1 MHRQNNRS
9 HHKTYIPHRG
19 LSGFLWVLTFLI
31 CFIQGYSQTQNDTIF
46 LKNQDRII
54 GEIKSL
60 VNGVLKVETDY
71 GKKDFEITWLDVA
84 VIRSTQYYLLTL
96 EDGGRYNGTM
106 RTRERD
112 SSVVTLYT
120 FEGTHTIDLEKIV
133 YLHPIESQVISRFD
147 ASISVGFN
155 FTKSNNLQQFSIK
168 GRLAYSARIWAASAS
183 INTISNTQEGVES
196 TARTDADIGAMY
208 FLKKDWFVGLNADF
222 LANEEQQL
230 DLRTALKGYIGKY
243 LIHSNRIYLAC
254 VGGIGW
260 NNENF
265 SDAENTNRNSLEAVL
280 GSQFNAF
287 DLGDFKVYASLF
299 AYPSLTESN
308 RIRADFKTD
317 LKYDLPK
324 DFFITL
330 GYTLNF
336 DSQPVETAAR
346 EDYIFQATF
355 GWELD

>member
-1 MHRQNNRS
+1 MS
-9 HHKTYIPHRG
+9 FT
-19 LSGFLWVLTFLI
+19 
-31 CFIQGYSQTQNDTIF
+31 QGYAQTQNDTIF
-46 LKNQDRII
+46 LKNKDRII

-60 VNGVLKVETDY
+60 IDGVLKVETSY
-71 GKKDFEITWLDVA
+71 GNNDFEISWLDVS

-96 EDGGRYNGTM
+96 DDGRRYNGTM

-120 FEGTHTIDLEKIV
+120 FEGIHTIELEKIV

-147 ASISVGFN
+147 ASIAFGFN
-155 FTKSNNLQQFSIK
+155 FTKSNNLQQITIK
-168 GRLAYSARIWAASAS
+168 GRLGYSARIWAADAS
-183 INTISNTQEGVES
+183 INTISNTQEGGVT
-196 TARTDADIGAMY
+196 TARTDADIGALY

-230 DLRTALKGYIGKY
+230 DLRTALKGYLGKY
-243 LIHSNRIYLAC
+243 LIHSNRIYLTC
-254 VGGIGW
+254 VGGLGW

-265 SDAENTNRNSLEAVL
+265 SDEENTKRNSLEAVL

-287 DLGDFKVYASLF
+287 DLGDFKLFASIF

-324 DFFITL
+324 DFFISL

-336 DSQPVETAAR
+336 DSQPVEDAAR
-346 EDYIFQATF
+346 EDYIFQATL